1 MKSCSC
7 LISCSYIVAVLP
19 PFPVMNWESW
29 QVWRNHECLNH
40 SLMQTGVEWRLA
52 RLLRLHKWVLVGASL
67 LRPAASTGVPCSL
80 PCSTR
85 SSLISF
91 LTFYDVLWHPMTLH
105 YPAKSIASYNS
116 SNENAPVKML
126 PNCLDQ
132 ILSHFILSFHTFS
145 SERFHLRKHL
155 RHWTAS
161 VPAIRWAR
169 ARFAQSFCDCPLA
182 DFTAS
187 RDWESQ
193 PKSTWNVKK
202 LNLCHRLSWIC

>member
-1 MKSCSC
+1 
-7 LISCSYIVAVLP
+7 
-19 PFPVMNWESW
+19 
-29 QVWRNHECLNH
+29 
-40 SLMQTGVEWRLA
+40 MQTGVEWRLA

-67 LRPAASTGVPCSL
+67 LRPAGSTGVPCSL

-91 LTFYDVLWHPMTLH
+91 LTFYDFLWHPMTLH
-105 YPAKSIASYNS
+105 YPAKSIACYNN

-155 RHWTAS
+155 RHWTVS
-161 VPAIRWAR
+161 VPAIRWVR
-169 ARFAQSFCDCPLA
+169 ARFAQSVCDCPLA

-193 PKSTWNVKK
+193 LKSTWNVNKMQPT
-202 LNLCHRLSWIC
+202 NPNAHTYNRCQNTWICNHAEHFSAIVYLNSLVHISPVTSLQCGV